1 MQEVTYLPL
10 QTGNAAAERGELF
23 SILLR
28 LHPIEVGWVSPSA
41 GREAHAAFLDIVR
54 QNDEALAEQLHQPN
68 QRRPFTVG
76 LWQGFNNL
84 TATQS
89 EQIITQN
96 PKLQT
101 VTWHV

>member
-10 QTGNAAAERGELF
+10 QTGSAAPERGELF

-28 LHPIEVGWVSPSA
+28 LHPSEMGWVSPSA

-68 QRRPFTVG
+68 QRRPRSRPEPASHGT
-76 LWQGFNNL
+76 
-84 TATQS
+84 TRRHS
-89 EQIITQN
+89 
-96 PKLQT
+96 
-101 VTWHV
+101 